1 MIMVLLLVT
10 LVKWIDSVCLKEK
23 SNVNPSIAVLFK
35 VTSVGRIFLHNI
47 DQLVDWQLTLTKW
60 DARIRL
66 QIHFPMPHSVDVSC
80 WFSICL
86 FCFKF
91 AYSFS

>member
-35 VTSVGRIFLHNI
+35 VTSVGRIFFTQHRPTGGLAANI
-47 DQLVDWQLTLTKW
+47 N
-60 DARIRL
+60 
-66 QIHFPMPHSVDVSC
+66 
-80 WFSICL
+80 
-86 FCFKF
+86 
-91 AYSFS
+91 